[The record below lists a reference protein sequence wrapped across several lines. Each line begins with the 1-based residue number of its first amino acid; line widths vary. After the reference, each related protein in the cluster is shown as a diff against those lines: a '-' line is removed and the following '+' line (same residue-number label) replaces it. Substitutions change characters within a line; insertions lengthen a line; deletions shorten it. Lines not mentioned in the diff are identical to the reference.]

1 MPLPLKTTSDDVRAI
16 VKYLRTK
23 PTGATIDEAK
33 AVSRRLVDGRKV
45 AAYIS
50 WGVAAREDARLK
62 LTNRGDRLAQNP
74 DRESDVFRE
83 IVGSKTPYR
92 SILER
97 AFHQEMS
104 SIDANAA
111 AAHWHEHHSDVVGD
125 ANDTTLREN
134 AVCFFNVAEA
144 AGLGKMVR
152 GRNGSATRLELDP
165 QATRNFVE
173 AGPVAP
179 PWDETADV
187 EEVEPAAERQAPPA
201 AEEEKVEPAAAE
213 ETLRVFISHGSNH
226 AIVEQIETMLEI
238 SGIDAEIAITEETT
252 AIPVPEKVLAAMR
265 RCGAGVIAVTVDE
278 GRRDEAGNYTLNE
291 NVLIEIGAAF
301 VLYDRRVILVWDKR
315 LEVPSNLQGLY
326 RCEFEG
332 DELAWASGMKLLKA
346 INDFKSSD
354 E

>member
-1 MPLPLKTTSDDVRAI
+1 MSLPLKTTSDDVRAI
-16 VKYLRTK
+16 VRYLKTK

-45 AAYIS
+45 AAYVS
-50 WGVAAREDARLK
+50 WGIVARDDSKLK
-62 LTNRGDRLAQNP
+62 LTNRGDRLAQNL
-74 DRESDVFRE
+74 DREADVFRE

-104 SIDANAA
+104 SVDANDA
-111 AAHWHEHHSDVVGD
+111 AAHWHEHYSDVVGKG
-125 ANDTTLREN
+125 NDITLREN
-134 AVCFFNVAEA
+134 AVCFFNIAEA
-144 AGLGKMVR
+144 AGLGTMVR
-152 GRNGSATRLELDP
+152 GRGGSATRLDLD
-165 QATRNFVE
+165 QAAAKKFVE

-179 PWDETADV
+179 PWDASDGAGS
-187 EEVEPAAERQAPPA
+187 VEPEADGHPVAADEARRESSGDGA
-201 AEEEKVEPAAAE
+201 
-213 ETLRVFISHGSNH
+213 LRVFISHGSNH

-238 SGIDAEIAITEETT
+238 SGIEAEIAIAEETT

-265 RCGAGVIAVTVDE
+265 RCQAGIIAVTVDE
-278 GRRDEAGNYTLNE
+278 GRRDKAGNYTLNE
-291 NVLIEIGAAF
+291 NVMIEIGAAF
-301 VLYDRRVILVWDKR
+301 VLYDRRVILAWDKR

-332 DELAWASGMKLLKA
+332 DELGWGSGMKLLKA
-346 INDFKSSD
+346 INDFKNTG